1 MSAAGLTCRDVRA
14 AYNGRRVLDG
24 VDLDVAPGQWV
35 GIIGPNGAGK
45 TTLLRVVAGAHHA
58 QGRIAVDGDEVASL
72 SHRQTARR
80 VAVVPQDPL
89 IPPAMSALE
98 YVLLGRTPFIAYWG
112 RESAEDLRVARRLME
127 RLDLSGL
134 EARPLGSLSGG
145 ERQRA
150 VLARALA
157 QDAGLLLLDEPTA
170 ALDLGHQQRV
180 LDLVDALRRDRNIA
194 VVSAM
199 HDLTL
204 AAQYPDR
211 LVLLDEGRVVA
222 SGVPEKVLTPEV
234 LERHYRASVA
244 VMRDEQGSLVVA
256 PRRAP
261 SGAC

>member
-1 MSAAGLTCRDVRA
+1 MCRDVHA
-14 AYNGRRVLDG
+14 AYNGRPVLDG

-58 QGRIAVDGDEVASL
+58 QGRVAVDGDDVGSL
-72 SHRQTARR
+72 SRRLTAQR

-112 RESAEDLRVARRLME
+112 RESAEDVRVARRVME
-127 RLDLSGL
+127 RLDLRGL
-134 EARPLGSLSGG
+134 ESRAMGSLSGG

-170 ALDLGHQQRV
+170 ALDLGRQQRV
-180 LDLVDALRRDRNIA
+180 LDLVDTLRRDRGIA

-211 LVLLDEGRVVA
+211 LVLLDEGRVVS
-222 SGVPEKVLTPEV
+222 SGAPEDVLTPET
-234 LERHYRASVA
+234 LRRHYRASVA
-244 VMRDEQGSLVVA
+244 VLRDVQGSLVVA
-256 PRRAP
+256 PRRVA
-261 SGAC
+261 SGDGALDE